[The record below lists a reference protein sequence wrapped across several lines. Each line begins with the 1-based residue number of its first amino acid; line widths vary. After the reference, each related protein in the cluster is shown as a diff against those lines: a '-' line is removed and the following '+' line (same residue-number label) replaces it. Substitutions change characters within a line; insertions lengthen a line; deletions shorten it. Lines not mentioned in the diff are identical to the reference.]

1 MTTRIMVI
9 EDETPIRQL
18 LYYQL
23 SGAGYDLKCYPSG
36 RAGLEHLL
44 FDQPDLV
51 LLDVMMPDMSGWET
65 CRQIRAASNV
75 PIIMLTSKDSD
86 TDVVTGLSLGAD
98 DYITKPFNLMLLLAR
113 IDAVLRRRGP
123 AERSYR
129 PRQNDYVQ
137 NNRVEDPHLRY
148 LNESYSAVSASQKLA
163 ATPLP
168 AAASQ
173 PRPVKNSAGRLGD
186 QLHQLRLARGT
197 TLEQAA
203 QACGIRWEFL
213 QALEREHWSYLPK
226 TELRQALQRYS
237 TYLGLNLDSMRK
249 PQRINPL
256 QALAFNDIPFPLLLL
271 LFFAIA
277 CIVMGVV
284 LLF

>member
-9 EDETPIRQL
+9 EDERPIRQL

-36 RAGLEHLL
+36 RAGLERFL

-86 TDVVTGLSLGAD
+86 SDVVTGLSLGAD
-98 DYITKPFNLMLLLAR
+98 DYITKPFNLPLLLAR
-113 IDAVLRRRGP
+113 VEAVLRRRKP
-123 AERSYR
+123 TERNQR
-129 PRQNDYVQ
+129 PRLGEHLQREHVQ
-137 NNRVEDPHLRY
+137 DPHLRY
-148 LNESYSAVSASQKLA
+148 LNESYSSATASQQLH
-163 ATPLP
+163 TVP
-168 AAASQ
+168 ASV
-173 PRPVKNSAGRLGD
+173 PVSTAKPSSSRLGE
-186 QLHQLRLARGT
+186 QLYQLRLARGT

-213 QALEREHWSYLPK
+213 QALEREHWNYLPK
-226 TELRQALQRYS
+226 NELRPALQRYS
-237 TYLGLNLDSMRK
+237 TYLGLNINQVLKNRQS
-249 PQRINPL
+249 NPL
-256 QALAFNDIPFPLLLL
+256 QALALDDIPFPLLLL
-271 LFFAIA
+271 LFFAIS
-277 CIVMGVV
+277 CIVMGIV
-284 LLF
+284 LLL